1 MKFVTVEYRD
11 EQLPGILVK
20 GENKVVLLRDVLK
33 YQYNDMNEFIM
44 MHKQEELDFLKT
56 IQNEEFPAP
65 QISMD
70 EVRVVAPIT
79 SSRHDIIC
87 VGVNYVDH
95 LEETRERFYDGVFD
109 TPDDTVYFS
118 KRGTH
123 IVGPEEEIDGH
134 LDIDKELDYEVEVAI
149 VVGKKIDSNTEYDDV
164 GKAIFGYTIFN
175 DISARKTQRKRNQ
188 WYLGKSFD
196 GFSVMGP
203 YIRSADMFRENPSLD
218 IESRVNGETRQK
230 SNTRLLRMKFSDL
243 LYELSRC
250 MTLEPG
256 DIISTGT
263 PSGVGMGFDPPR
275 YLEAGDE
282 VECIVEGLGVLR
294 NTVR

>member
-1 MKFVTVEYRD
+1 MKFVTVEYND
-11 EQLPGILVK
+11 EKLPGILVK

-33 YQYNDMNEFIM
+33 RQYFSMNEFIVN
-44 MHKQEELDFLKT
+44 HKQEELDFLKT

-65 QISMD
+65 MISMD
-70 EVRVVAPIT
+70 SVRVVSPIT
-79 SSRHDIIC
+79 SAIHDIIC

-95 LEETRERFYDGVFD
+95 LEETRERFYDGVFE

-118 KRGTH
+118 KRASH

-134 LDIDKELDYEVEVAI
+134 LDIDPELDYEVEVAI
-149 VVGKKIDSNTEYDDV
+149 VLGKKIDSTTAYEDV
-164 GKAIFGYTIFN
+164 CSAIFGYTIFN

-196 GFSVMGP
+196 SFSVMGP

-218 IESRVNGETRQK
+218 LECRVNGETRQK
-230 SNTRLLRMKFSDL
+230 SNTRLLRMNFSDL
-243 LYELSRC
+243 LYDLSRG

-275 YLEAGDE
+275 YLVSGDE

-294 NTVR
+294 NTIK